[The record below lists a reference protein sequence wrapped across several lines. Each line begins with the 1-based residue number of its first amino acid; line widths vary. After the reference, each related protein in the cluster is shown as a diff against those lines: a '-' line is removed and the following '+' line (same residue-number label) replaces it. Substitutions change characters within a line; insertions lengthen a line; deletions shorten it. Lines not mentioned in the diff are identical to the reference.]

1 MRALEEK
8 LGYRFQNPELLRTA
22 LTHSSYANE
31 KRRPE
36 IVCNERLEFLG
47 DAILGFVVADFLY
60 RTFPERPEGE
70 MTRLRADLVCEVN
83 LARCAGT
90 IGLGDALLLG
100 HGEESGG
107 GRRRA
112 SIVADATESVIAAVY
127 LDGGFDAARGL
138 IYRLILADLPREPQL
153 RNLDYKTQFQELVQ
167 RKKDQKIS
175 YVLTGQSGPDHD
187 KRFAVQVLLNGD
199 PVGAGTGTSKKRAEQ
214 AAAADAIGRLF
225 PEAADRG

>member
-127 LDGGFDAARGL
+127 LDGGFDAAKGL
-138 IYRLILADLPREPQL
+138 IYRLILADLPRAVSYTHL
-153 RNLDYKTQFQELVQ
+153 RAHET
-167 RKKDQKIS
+167 
-175 YVLTGQSGPDHD
+175 
-187 KRFAVQVLLNGD
+187 
-199 PVGAGTGTSKKRAEQ
+199 
-214 AAAADAIGRLF
+214 
-225 PEAADRG
+225 

>member
-1 MRALEEK
+1 MRELEEK
-8 LGYRFQNPELLRTA
+8 LGYRFRNPELLRTA

-36 IVCNERLEFLG
+36 VVCNERLEFLG

-60 RTFPERPEGE
+60 RSFPERPEGE
-70 MTRLRADLVCEVN
+70 MTRLRADLVCEGN

-127 LDGGFDAARGL
+127 LDGGFDAAKGL
-138 IYRLILADLPREPQL
+138 IYRLILAELPREPQL

-187 KRFAVQVLLNGD
+187 KRFAVQVLLNGE
-199 PVGAGTGTSKKRAEQ
+199 PVGDGTGTSKKRAEQ

-225 PEAADRG
+225 PEAAHR